1 MERFTVNGKEVEFD
15 PFDLDAMEVYMDGV
29 ALVEERRK
37 TDPADKG
44 PVEERRKTDP
54 ADKGPVDTL
63 RRVCNAILDFF
74 DDLLGEGKARELF
87 GQRVNVKD
95 IFEGYRSFTTQVND
109 CISAYSKDLNGGA
122 QPAAVVPL
130 NRAQRRRR

>member
-15 PFDLDAMEVYMDGV
+15 PFDLDAMEVYMDGT
-29 ALVEERRK
+29 ALVEEQ
-37 TDPADKG
+37 
-44 PVEERRKTDP
+44 RKTDP
-54 ADKGPVDTL
+54 ADKGPVDAL

-95 IFEGYRSFTTQVND
+95 IFEGYRAFTTQVND

>member
-15 PFDLDAMEVYMDGV
+15 PFDLDAMEGYLAGT
-29 ALVEERRK
+29 ALVEEQRK
-37 TDPADKG
+37 ADCEG
-44 PVEERRKTDP
+44 ENPVG
-54 ADKGPVDTL
+54 AL

-74 DDLLGEGKARELF
+74 DDLLGEGRAVELF

-95 IFEGYRSFTTQVND
+95 IFEGYRDFTTQVNG
-109 CISAYSKDLNGGA
+109 CISSYSKGLGGA

-130 NRAQRRRR
+130 NRAQRRQK

>member
-29 ALVEERRK
+29 AIVDEQRK
-37 TDPADKG
+37 TGPAD
-44 PVEERRKTDP
+44 ER
-54 ADKGPVDTL
+54 PVDTL
-63 RRVCNAILDFF
+63 RRVCSAIMDFF

-87 GQRVNVKD
+87 GQRVNVTD
-95 IFEGYRSFTTQVND
+95 IFEGYRSFTIQVND
-109 CISAYSKDLNGGA
+109 CIGAYSKDLSGGA
-122 QPAAVVPL
+122 QTAAVVPM

>member
-15 PFDLDAMEVYMDGV
+15 PFDLDAMEAYMDGV
-29 ALVEERRK
+29 ALVEEQRK
-37 TDPADKG
+37 TDPADN
-44 PVEERRKTDP
+44 
-54 ADKGPVDTL
+54 GPVDAL
-63 RRVCNAILDFF
+63 RRMCSAIMDFF
-74 DDLLGEGKARELF
+74 DDLLGEGRAEDLF

-95 IFEGYRSFTTQVND
+95 IFEGYRAFTTQVND

>member
-15 PFDLDAMEVYMDGV
+15 PFDLDAMEAYMDGT
-29 ALVEERRK
+29 ALVEEQ
-37 TDPADKG
+37 
-44 PVEERRKTDP
+44 RKTDP

-95 IFEGYRSFTTQVND
+95 IFEGYRAFTTQVND

>member
-15 PFDLDAMEVYMDGV
+15 PFDLDSMEAYMDGV
-29 ALVEERRK
+29 ALVEEQRK
-37 TDPADKG
+37 TGPAD
-44 PVEERRKTDP
+44 E
-54 ADKGPVDTL
+54 GPVDAL
-63 RRVCNAILDFF
+63 RRVCNAIMDFF

-95 IFEGYRSFTTQVND
+95 IFEGYRAFTTQVNG
-109 CISAYSKDLNGGA
+109 CISAYSKGLSGGA
-122 QPAAVVPL
+122 QTAAVVPM

>member
-15 PFDLDAMEVYMDGV
+15 PFDLDAMEAYMNGA
-29 ALVEERRK
+29 ALVEEQRK
-37 TDPADKG
+37 TDPADK
-44 PVEERRKTDP
+44 
-54 ADKGPVDTL
+54 APVDTL

-95 IFEGYRSFTTQVND
+95 IFEGYRAFTTQVND